1 MASII
6 FYLFL
11 CGSCCK
17 KRYEKRCQIIR
28 RFKTCHKHWLPN
40 RLNNKDIEAMKN
52 KAFSIVNSKVNVQ
65 FSNSVDETNKELF
78 YTQFPL
84 FRK

>member
-1 MASII
+1 
-6 FYLFL
+6 
-11 CGSCCK
+11 
-17 KRYEKRCQIIR
+17 
-28 RFKTCHKHWLPN
+28 
-40 RLNNKDIEAMKN
+40 MKN